1 MLTFVITTYNEFG
14 LTEDY
19 TWEFTPVDREPGFD
33 IIKSD
38 KSRATGSGATRP
50 FLIKEVWQ
58 LTIGAGT
65 LAFSD
70 NRLNFLRLITAVK
83 VVWKRKLGSKTTL
96 TEFELET
103 DRRLMFEYLQERR
116 SLKRKTIT
124 LVEKEPNY
132 YDSFAEFYERYLSL
146 IDSNAL
152 W

>member
-1 MLTFVITTYNEFG
+1 MLSFVITTYNELG
-14 LTEDY
+14 LTEDNL
-19 TWEFTPVDREPGFD
+19 WEFTPVDCEPGFD
-33 IIKSD
+33 IVKSD
-38 KSRATGSGATRP
+38 KARATGSGAARP

-65 LAFSD
+65 LRLD
-70 NRLNFLRLITAVK
+70 EHRLNFLRLVTAVK
-83 VVWKRKLGSKTTL
+83 IVWKRKLGNRTIE

-103 DRRLMFEYLQERR
+103 DRRLMFEYLQDRR

-132 YDSFAEFYERYLSL
+132 YDSFTTFYERYLNL